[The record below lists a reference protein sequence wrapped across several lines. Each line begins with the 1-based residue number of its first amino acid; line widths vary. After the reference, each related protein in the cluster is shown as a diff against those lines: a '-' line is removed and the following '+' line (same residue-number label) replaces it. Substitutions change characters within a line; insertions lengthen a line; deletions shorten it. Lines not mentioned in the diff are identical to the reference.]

1 GQAQGSGQGQGSGAG
16 GGIGGTG
23 TGGGVHEAGKPSDRV
38 YVPGNGSA
46 PGAQALPPGPLGP
59 GRQVPQTG
67 YQSVLGSYSRAELNA
82 LNQTVLPPSERELV
96 QQYFAG
102 LAGAGP

>member
-1 GQAQGSGQGQGSGAG
+1 M
-16 GGIGGTG
+16 
-23 TGGGVHEAGKPSDRV
+23 

-67 YQSVLGSYSRAELNA
+67 YQSVIGSYAHVELNA
-82 LNQTVLPPSERELV
+82 LDQTVLPPSERDLV

-102 LAGAGP
+102 LDQQGPTP